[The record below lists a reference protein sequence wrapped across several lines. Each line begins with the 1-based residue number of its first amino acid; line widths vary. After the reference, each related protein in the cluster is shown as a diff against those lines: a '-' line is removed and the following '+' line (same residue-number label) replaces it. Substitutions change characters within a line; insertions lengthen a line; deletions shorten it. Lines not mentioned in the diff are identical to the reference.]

1 VRRSLLIAALW
12 SMVASLVG
20 ATGVMLVGLIA
31 AAVAGVAWLISSGDS
46 SLANLDLVWQS
57 VGVATWV
64 VAGLVMAVS
73 VWVAAYSSTE
83 WGSRPRALL
92 GIAGAAVATAA
103 YYLLGSGGLVL
114 AGLGMGWAIAIP
126 AERVGRLA
134 GRAVV
139 CLLAALLMPA
149 IDALSGGLLAIV
161 IAVSPWGAA
170 VLCWVADAL
179 WALAMRR
186 RTDPV
191 NR

>member
-1 VRRSLLIAALW
+1 
-12 SMVASLVG
+12 MVASLVG
-20 ATGVMLVGLIA
+20 ATVVVLVGLIA
-31 AAVAGVAWLISSGDS
+31 AAVVGVAWLVSSGDS

-57 VGVATWV
+57 VGVATWI

-83 WGSRPRALL
+83 WGSRPRAFL

-126 AERVGRLA
+126 AERIGRLA

-139 CLLAALLMPA
+139 CLSAALVMPA
-149 IDALSGGLLAIV
+149 IDALPGGLLAIV
-161 IAVSPWGAA
+161 IVASPWAA
-170 VLCWVADAL
+170 ALLCWVVDAL
-179 WALAMRR
+179 WALMMKR
-186 RTDPV
+186 RTDPADH
-191 NR
+191 